1 LKQNKMN
8 IWVNS
13 MGNNL
18 LWTITIN
25 NTKDYNL
32 FKNKMTL
39 SKETVQIDT
48 NKNKN
53 NNIEI
58 NK

>member
-1 LKQNKMN
+1 MKQNKMN

>member
-1 LKQNKMN
+1 
-8 IWVNS
+8 
-13 MGNNL
+13 MGINL

-58 NK
+58 NKL